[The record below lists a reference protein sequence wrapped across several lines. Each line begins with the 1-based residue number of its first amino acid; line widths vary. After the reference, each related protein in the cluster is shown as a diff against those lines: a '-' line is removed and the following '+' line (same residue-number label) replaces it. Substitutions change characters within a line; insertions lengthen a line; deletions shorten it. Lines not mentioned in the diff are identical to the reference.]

1 MSYEYEDENDNRNRH
16 ENYRREEVYNQLI
29 PVQRKKI
36 DKSKTFIIRFR
47 VIASLLSLL
56 VSFVFGWVIGHS
68 FEYGFIGLFFG
79 FMLFLVYLV
88 LILMS
93 FLVLYT
99 SISFP
104 SPFNEI
110 FLNFLTKAGFNFFLS
125 LNIPLSLKLTI

>member
-1 MSYEYEDENDNRNRH
+1 MSYEYEDEYDNRKRH

-79 FMLFLVYLV
+79 F
-88 LILMS
+88 ILMIVFIIIAP
-93 FLVLYT
+93 FL
-99 SISFP
+99 P
-104 SPFNEI
+104 SGNVYRLFCKWCKDSNAQWSDLRRI
-110 FLNFLTKAGFNFFLS
+110 LS
-125 LNIPLSLKLTI
+125 DN